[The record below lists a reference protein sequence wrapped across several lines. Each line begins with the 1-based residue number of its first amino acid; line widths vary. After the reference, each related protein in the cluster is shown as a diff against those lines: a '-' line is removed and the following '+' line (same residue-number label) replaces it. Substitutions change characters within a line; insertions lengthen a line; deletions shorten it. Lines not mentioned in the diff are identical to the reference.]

1 MKILILGFS
10 SIVERKVFPAL
21 TKIEKITEI
30 EIASLSKESI
40 HGITKIY
47 NDYDFALNNS
57 DAELVYISLPNSFH
71 FEYLEK
77 SIKHNKNVIVD
88 KPFLI
93 NFEEYTQIKNLLE
106 NSSSF
111 IFESNV
117 FTFHNGWKEFSKISL
132 KNSNTG
138 TLFANFSIPSLPA
151 ENFRNKQ
158 NMGGGA
164 FNDMGPYASSIG
176 LKFWN
181 QTVKEVYI
189 NKTYEKNIITSF
201 SIIAK
206 YGGGKNLIG
215 NFSFNKDYRNYVAFK
230 TLDSFTYLTPAF
242 SSPESVNMKILQIN
256 GDNSIITSIEKD
268 DTFKNFIEESINVI
282 EKNQLSKSREKL
294 YTPINEFFTFKQLL
308 K

>member
-1 MKILILGFS
+1 MKILIIGYS
-10 SIVERKVFPAL
+10 SIVERKVLPAL
-21 TKIEKITEI
+21 TNIEKITEI

-40 HGITKIY
+40 SGITKIY
-47 NDYDFALNNS
+47 NDYNLALSNS

-71 FEYLEK
+71 YEYLEK

-88 KPFLI
+88 KPLLI
-93 NFEEYTQIKNLLE
+93 NFEEYNEIKNLLE

-117 FTFHNGWKEFSKISL
+117 FTFHNGWKKFRNISL
-132 KNSNTG
+132 KNSNNG

-164 FNDMGPYASSIG
+164 FNDMGPYASSVG

-181 QTVKEVYI
+181 QTVKDLYI
-189 NKTYEKNIITSF
+189 NKTCEKNIITSF

-206 YGGGKNLIG
+206 YGDGKNFIG
-215 NFSFNKDYRNYVAFK
+215 NFSFNKNYKNYVAFK
-230 TLDSFTYLTPAF
+230 THDSFTCLTPAF
-242 SSPESVNMKILQIN
+242 SSPDSVNMKILQIN
-256 GDNSIITSIEKD
+256 GDDSIITNIKKD
-268 DTFKNFIEESINVI
+268 DTFKNFIEESINI
-282 EKNQLSKSREKL
+282 IQKNQLSKSREKL